1 MATLSGRRDSVEQP
15 PLDIPFRPHPHVY
28 EIHTWVWLGELSKKY
43 DRPIRLGDVPD
54 QEWDDLEAKGFDGVW
69 LMGIWQRSQ
78 ASRSIAAADPQLRQE
93 YDRTLPDW
101 EPSDVV
107 GSPYAIRA
115 YQPDSWLA
123 TWKDL
128 DEVLAKLH
136 HRGMKLILDF
146 VPNHTA
152 LDHEWVNSH
161 PDYYIQGTAKDYE
174 ISPSTFFPIHFQQQ
188 TRYLAHGKDPYF
200 PAWTDTVQLNYFN
213 EATRSA
219 LLQELQKIAQHCD
232 GVRCDMAMLVL
243 NKVFRNTWAPF
254 VGEDTQPEREFWTQA
269 INLLPGFMWIGEV
282 YWDLE
287 WELQQLGF
295 QYTYDKRLYDRLR
308 HSPPQDIALHLT
320 ADVAYQNRLVRF
332 LENHDEPRS
341 AETFGKDRLPAFATL
356 VGTLPG
362 MRLYY
367 HGQLEGK
374 RIRLPVQLGRRNDEP
389 IDHDILAM
397 YECLLQIAHEDV
409 FHIGEWRRL
418 SMQTAGSAT
427 FKNFIAYQWQSRSAW
442 KIVIVNVSSEIS
454 QGRLTLSEV
463 LTFTFSHHYAY
474 MFRDQFTGQTY
485 TYNYDT
491 LTQQGLPIALNPFA
505 AHVFAVSPQ

>member
-1 MATLSGRRDSVEQP
+1 MEPLSVGV
-15 PLDIPFRPHPHVY
+15 PLRPHPHLY

-43 DRPIRLGDVPD
+43 NRSIRLGDVPD
-54 QEWDDLEAKGFDGVW
+54 QEWDDLQSNGFDCVW

-78 ASRSIAAADPQLRQE
+78 ASRSIAAADPHLQQE

-101 EPSDVV
+101 KPSDVV

-115 YQPDSWLA
+115 YQPDSSLT

-161 PDYYIQGTAKDYE
+161 SDYYIQGTAKDYE
-174 ISPSTFFPIHFQQQ
+174 ISPSSFFPIHVQQH

-200 PAWTDTVQLNYFN
+200 PAWTDTVQLNYCH
-213 EATRSA
+213 EATRFA
-219 LLQELQKIAQHCD
+219 LLQELQHIAQHCD

-243 NKVFRNTWAPF
+243 NKVFRNTWADFLGKAP
-254 VGEDTQPEREFWTQA
+254 QPEQEFWAQA
-269 INLLPGFMWIGEV
+269 INLLPEFIWIAEV

-295 QYTYDKRLYDRLR
+295 HFTYDKRLYDRLR
-308 HSPPQDIALHLT
+308 HASPQDIAIHLT

-341 AETFGKDRLPAFATL
+341 AEAFGIDRLRAFATL
-356 VGTLPG
+356 AGTLPG

-367 HGQLEGK
+367 HGQLEGA
-374 RIRLPVQLGRRNDEP
+374 RTRTPVQLGRRKDEP
-389 IDHDILAM
+389 IDQDILAM
-397 YECLLQIAHEDV
+397 YECLLKIAKEDV
-409 FHIGEWRRL
+409 FHSGEWRRL
-418 SMQTAGSAT
+418 SMEAAENTT
-427 FKNFIAYQWQSRSAW
+427 YKNFIAYQWRSRSAW
-442 KIVIVNVSSEIS
+442 KIVIVNMSDVIS
-454 QGRLTLSEV
+454 QGRLTLSDDRA
-463 LTFTFSHHYAY
+463 FTSFHHEAY
-474 MFRDQFTGQTY
+474 RFQDQFTGQAY
-485 TYNYDT
+485 AYPFDA
-491 LTQQGLPIALNPFA
+491 LTQHGLPISLNPFA
-505 AHVFAVSPQ
+505 AHIFAVSSQ